1 MFDFIG
7 EVLADNCEYLNDKYE
22 EVSKMI
28 ISMREHKS
36 QLIRHTVIQLIPQLA
51 KFNPQHF
58 SDQNLATC
66 TEHLLAS
73 LSNKKERGAVLLA
86 LGEMGLV
93 STIII

>member
-1 MFDFIG
+1 
-7 EVLADNCEYLNDKYE
+7 LNDKYE

-28 ISMREHKS
+28 LSMREHKS

-51 KFNPQHF
+51 KFNPHHF
-58 SDQNLATC
+58 ADQNIATC

-86 LGEMGLV
+86 LGEMALV
-93 STIII
+93 RPTVTDCVRF